1 MQQFL
6 ASAGAAPGVCVC
18 HASPP
23 AMSYEYNLISYSYAT
38 SVFWGAA
45 ILAVLWLVPG
55 WVRGCRRAGRRKAML
70 ARFPALPSTAARDAT
85 FAELREDSFLAHR
98 ERLGGADTFR
108 WDGFGTL
115 ATMDPAVV
123 AQLLHTRE
131 HTVTRSFVY
140 KIGRWIPGLD
150 GILLQEGAVWR
161 RATKAVM
168 PVFHERCYGRYA
180 EQIYDLVVA
189 RIGRWRAGGEEGAG
203 EGPGEEQG
211 EEQGESRND
220 GGGVDLLAEMR
231 GIARDIVIRLGYGLD
246 PESPLADDLIT
257 LLDSSHVFDSL
268 ASKSHSVLGIVR
280 ALFTMRRDSLRL
292 RAVVQR
298 MVAAKQA
305 AEAEAAAGEAMAPGA
320 MASRTE
326 SGAAAGPGAS
336 ARGDGVLT
344 GRDASRETRDATK
357 KRRRTRPGANDDW
370 LTGMLREE
378 MPLNE
383 MASQVNH
390 LYGAHRAIA
399 LALTFATTQ
408 LSRPRNREWTGKLRR
423 EFVALAASRKASE
436 GAGEGGGTG
445 GEEEG
450 IPRSAKPFVRR
461 EDLHRLPLARA
472 VFKVRRGEET
482 ATTVSFTP
490 PTPCRH
496 IKRASCK
503 REWTCYFVPTS
514 DNAPF
519 TRHTHTYTYT
529 HTHTRTHSPGG
540 STAPCRQLWGHA
552 QDWSAAR
559 RAGAETTK
567 ITACLG

>member
-1 MQQFL
+1 
-6 ASAGAAPGVCVC
+6 
-18 HASPP
+18 
-23 AMSYEYNLISYSYAT
+23 MSYEYNLISYSYAT

-189 RIGRWRAGGEEGAG
+189 RIGRWRAEGEEGAG
-203 EGPGEEQG
+203 EGPGEGPG
-211 EEQGESRND
+211 EPQND

-326 SGAAAGPGAS
+326 SGAAAGPGVS

-490 PTPCRH
+490 PPLAAISNVQVARGSGRVISCRLL
-496 IKRASCK
+496 
-503 REWTCYFVPTS
+503 T
-514 DNAPF
+514 
-519 TRHTHTYTYT
+519 THHPLDT
-529 HTHTRTHSPGG
+529 HTHTHTH
-540 STAPCRQLWGHA
+540 THA
-552 QDWSAAR
+552 HTHMHTHTLAR
-559 RAGAETTK
+559 R
-567 ITACLG
+567 

>member
-1 MQQFL
+1 
-6 ASAGAAPGVCVC
+6 
-18 HASPP
+18 
-23 AMSYEYNLISYSYAT
+23 
-38 SVFWGAA
+38 
-45 ILAVLWLVPG
+45 
-55 WVRGCRRAGRRKAML
+55 ML

-189 RIGRWRAGGEEGAG
+189 RIGRWRAEGD
-203 EGPGEEQG
+203 EGPGEGAEEGQG
-211 EEQGESRND
+211 EPHND

-246 PESPLADDLIT
+246 PESPLAEDLVT

-268 ASKSHSVLGIVR
+268 ASKSHSMLGIVR

-305 AEAEAAAGEAMAPGA
+305 EEAEVAAGGAMAQGA
-320 MASRTE
+320 MASGTE

-344 GRDASRETRDATK
+344 GRDATRDATK

-408 LSRPRNREWTGKLRR
+408 LSRPQNREWTGKLRK
-423 EFVALAASRKASE
+423 EFVALAASRKG
-436 GAGEGGGTG
+436 GAGEGGGAG

-450 IPRSAKPFVRR
+450 GITRSAKPFVRR
-461 EDLHRLPLARA
+461 EDLRRLPLACA
-472 VFKVRRGEET
+472 VFKVRRREET
-482 ATTVSFTP
+482 ATTVSFNPLP
-490 PTPCRH
+490 PHQTCKLQVPH
-496 IKRASCK
+496 ILEHIVKERVNVLFRAD
-503 REWTCYFVPTS
+503 F
-514 DNAPF
+514 
-519 TRHTHTYTYT
+519 
-529 HTHTRTHSPGG
+529 
-540 STAPCRQLWGHA
+540 
-552 QDWSAAR
+552 
-559 RAGAETTK
+559 
-567 ITACLG
+567 